1 MKRKVA
7 VVTGTRA
14 EYGILYPVLKVIEQH
29 PKLQL
34 LLIATGMHLSHEFGY
49 TVQEL
54 EKDGFHIDAK
64 VDMLL
69 SNDTLPAMSKS
80 IGIGIIGLAQTWEQV
95 EPDIIVVLGDRVEPL
110 AAAISGSYMNIL
122 IAHIHGGD
130 TGKGGLDESARH
142 AITKFAHI
150 HFPATKE
157 SAERV
162 IKMGEDKWRVHIVGS
177 PSLDVILNKKLLSA
191 EALKEKLGIDLSQPL
206 ILLIQHPVTT
216 QVDEAAGQMRETLE
230 AIVELAYPAVLIYPN
245 SDAGGRRMIEVIK
258 EFEKY
263 PLIKTF
269 PSLPRWQYLSL
280 MKVASVMVGNSSSG
294 IIEAPSLGVPVVN
307 IGIRQEGREQGKNV
321 IDVGHNKQE
330 IIKGIEKTLTDDKF
344 LKEVKKCENPYGDG
358 KASQRIAEILS
369 KVEITPELLQK
380 KITY

>member
-1 MKRKVA
+1 
-7 VVTGTRA
+7 
-14 EYGILYPVLKVIEQH
+14 
-29 PKLQL
+29 
-34 LLIATGMHLSHEFGY
+34 
-49 TVQEL
+49 
-54 EKDGFHIDAK
+54 
-64 VDMLL
+64 
-69 SNDTLPAMSKS
+69 
-80 IGIGIIGLAQTWEQV
+80 
-95 EPDIIVVLGDRVEPL
+95 
-110 AAAISGSYMNIL
+110 
-122 IAHIHGGD
+122 
-130 TGKGGLDESARH
+130 
-142 AITKFAHI
+142 
-150 HFPATKE
+150 
-157 SAERV
+157 
-162 IKMGEDKWRVHIVGS
+162 
-177 PSLDVILNKKLLSA
+177 
-191 EALKEKLGIDLSQPL
+191 
-206 ILLIQHPVTT
+206 
-216 QVDEAAGQMRETLE
+216 
-230 AIVELAYPAVLIYPN
+230 
-245 SDAGGRRMIEVIK
+245 MIEVIK

-330 IIKGIEKTLTDDKF
+330 IIKCIEKTLTDDKF